1 MYVHIYIRIHRTQRA
16 FPMQKQCLD
25 KTVSYCKCLFRMTSG
40 FELPCSLSLSLH
52 CISKFVHVSLTFRCI
67 HILCLPTV
75 QLGTACFNFCTSL
88 FKFVFNN
95 EFLENITNQH
105 LNKVV
110 LQLFPPFSSQKV
122 QSLCVRVVRMRL
134 HSVIHLD
141 IKSCSSHHFFFAC
154 TYSFFPPHK
163 ICSAQIAIPYILEF
177 KLWNLQ
183 FLFLVVFCKRSP
195 KVQAWILKLHIM

>member
-75 QLGTACFNFCTSL
+75 QLGTACFNFSTSL
-88 FKFVFNN
+88 FKFAFSNM
-95 EFLENITNQH
+95 FLENNTKQH
-105 LNKVV
+105 LSKAV
-110 LQLFPPFSSQKV
+110 LHLFAPFSSEKG

-134 HSVIHLD
+134 DSVIHLEM
-141 IKSCSSHHFFFAC
+141 KSCSSHHFFSAC
-154 TYSFFPPHK
+154 PHNFCFPLTRLVQHK
-163 ICSAQIAIPYILEF
+163 LQYLTFWNSNYEICNFSS
-177 KLWNLQ
+177 
-183 FLFLVVFCKRSP
+183 FLFFVRGHQSASLNH
-195 KVQAWILKLHIM
+195 KLLIM